1 MLLVDPRPAMGA
13 TDPGRELALEHTLCN
28 QLPQTMPDCS
38 GLPAATPE
46 ALAKSANEAT
56 SNPGPKRYATSA
68 PGGKLS
74 LVAGSVAQFALNFF
88 TALSYAMAAASGS
101 MKKPT

>member
-1 MLLVDPRPAMGA
+1 MLLVDPRPTIGA
-13 TDPGRELALEHTLCN
+13 TDPGRELAFV
-28 QLPQTMPDCS
+28 PDGR
-38 GLPAATPE
+38 GLAATPE
-46 ALAKSANEAT
+46 ALAKLANEAT

-101 MKKPT
+101 MKNPT

>member
-1 MLLVDPRPAMGA
+1 MLLVDPRPTMGA
-13 TDPGRELALEHTLCN
+13 TDPCRELAFV
-28 QLPQTMPDCS
+28 PGGR
-38 GLPAATPE
+38 GLAAATPE

-101 MKKPT
+101 MKNPT

>member
-13 TDPGRELALEHTLCN
+13 TDPGRELALE
-28 QLPQTMPDCS
+28 PDFS

>member
-13 TDPGRELALEHTLCN
+13 TDPGRELALE
-28 QLPQTMPDCS
+28 PDCS

-46 ALAKSANEAT
+46 ALAKLANEAT